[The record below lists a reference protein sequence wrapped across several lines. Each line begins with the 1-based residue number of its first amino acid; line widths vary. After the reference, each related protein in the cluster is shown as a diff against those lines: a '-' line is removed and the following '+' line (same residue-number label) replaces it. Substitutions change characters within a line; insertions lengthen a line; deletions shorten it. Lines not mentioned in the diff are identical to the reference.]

1 MGAAM
6 LAGWGLG
13 ALDPA
18 DAQSKWAA
26 PIRKFEPCKQN
37 TALYE
42 DRFALYTELYNSLG
56 RAREMLADLKGRGHD
71 EHS

>member
-13 ALDPA
+13 MLDA
-18 DAQSKWAA
+18 AEAQSEWAA
-26 PIRKFEPCKQN
+26 PIRTFEPRRQN

-42 DRFALYTELYNSLG
+42 DRFALYKELYDSLG
-56 RAREMLADLKGRGHD
+56 KARTMLADLKGRSH
-71 EHS
+71 EEQF